1 MTKKYATL
9 LVLIAYP
16 AIILIFMSDVFS
28 LPFDTETVTRFIIPF
43 TFQGHDRV
51 GWAVI
56 ESTQWDVFRPV
67 YSLSILLDH
76 TMWGSN
82 AVMYHFSD
90 LFLSWIC
97 YAAAFFLLKRRFGFF
112 IASASVLLWALGPAQ
127 AMSLFKIFGRNDRL
141 VTIFTILGLLLYDR
155 YCDSSG
161 RRRRVLLGATVLSII
176 LATLSKETG
185 IYYSVL
191 LPIWG
196 LVVLRRRLPELLKS
210 DALLWIIV
218 VFLGAAFFLLRHMA
232 GFQLYIDSEGFVSG
246 ADYILGMSN
255 LILMGIPFQA
265 RLVFSPYVIC
275 GAAAAAVAATVLIRR
290 LPDSSRFGAIAF
302 TAVILPLPILWI
314 EHSFLWGFSLW
325 ASLWAAGLI
334 SLMAVPLWRRIKT
347 AGRWTAAVIATAVL
361 ILYGMWSGRVTEMIS
376 SSMFETNRIVM
387 YAVSVSQGPVYSS
400 NEIEGPFSTWWSA
413 VRDQPLREREKMLH
427 YVSQLVRLEAGN
439 PDARVVLS
447 EDR

>member
-16 AIILIFMSDVFS
+16 AIVLIFMSDIFS
-28 LPFDTETVTRFIIPF
+28 LPFDTETVTRFITPF

-56 ESTQWDVFRPV
+56 ESTQWDIFRPV

-141 VTIFTILGLLLYDR
+141 VTIFTVLGLLLYDR

-161 RRRRVLLGATVLSII
+161 RRRAVLLGATVLSII

-196 LVVLRRRLPELLKS
+196 IVVLRRRLPELLKS

-232 GFQLYIDSEGFVSG
+232 GFQLSIDSEGFVSG
-246 ADYILGMSN
+246 VDYIRGMSS

-265 RLVFSPYVIC
+265 RIVFSPYVIC

-314 EHSFLWGFSLW
+314 EYSFLWGFSLW
-325 ASLWAAGLI
+325 ASLWTAGLI
-334 SLMAVPLWRRIKT
+334 SLMAVPLWRRMKT
-347 AGRWTAAVIATAVL
+347 AGRWAAAVIATAVL
-361 ILYGMWSGRVTEMIS
+361 VLYGMWSGRVTEMIS
-376 SSMFETNRIVM
+376 ASMFEANRIVM

-400 NEIEGPFSTWWSA
+400 NEIEGPFSAWWSA
-413 VRDQPLREREKMLH
+413 VEDQPLREREKMLF
-427 YVSQLVRLEAGN
+427 YVSELVRLETGN

-447 EDR
+447 GNR